1 MGDNNLINPGTRI
14 VMSDCIPKN
23 IHLLD
28 KLVVILGAK
37 ITNK

>member
-1 MGDNNLINPGTRI
+1 MINPGTRI
-14 VMSDCIPKN
+14 VMSDSNPKN

-37 ITNK
+37 ITKK

>member
-1 MGDNNLINPGTRI
+1 LINPGTRI

-37 ITNK
+37 ITKK